1 MAKTKEKKPH
11 GKLIWKILCGIFA
24 FLFAFVMIG
33 GPIANNYAGIINMV
47 LGIEGST
54 IIGEENKDMPDR
66 FVSDYATS
74 QEQAEAAD
82 LICESVVANG
92 AVLLQN
98 KNNTL
103 PLQGN
108 EKVSLFGTTA
118 ASFVYGG
125 TGSGGMNNSKATN
138 LKDALEA
145 DGFVVNPTMWAFYKE
160 GAGAKY
166 GLRNAGGSM
175 NNYIFNNAEFF
186 VNEAPMSAF
195 TDAEWNSV
203 KEYGDVAVMVIGRVC
218 GEGSDLP
225 VTGAGDAGGNMLSI
239 SQEERDILAK
249 LAEMKKAGDV
259 KKIVLLL
266 NTANAVELDILE
278 PSICGADYGIDATLW
293 VGDVGQSGIRAIGDL
308 LAGRINPSGRLVDTY
323 CYDNATSP
331 AIQNFYVTAF
341 TNAAEEGLTFKD
353 QNNEY
358 YVVYQEG
365 IYVGYRYYETRY
377 EDYVLGNAKVGD
389 YDYAKTVAFPFG
401 YGLSYSEIDYGKLNM
416 KQSGDQFVFTVDLT
430 NKSSRDARESVLI
443 YMQSPYT
450 DYDRAN
456 GVEKSAVELVGY
468 TKVDVPAGK
477 TVTATVTVDKSE
489 MRAYD
494 ANGEKTYIVD
504 AGNYYFATGNGAH
517 EALNNI
523 LMLKADKKDTAN
535 GTVNTARM
543 VGEGNAELAV
553 QYKQNKFDAETYAKG
568 VTGNAVTNQ
577 LEHAD
582 LNKDTDP
589 SNDVVYLTRS
599 DWAGTMPKAEL
610 EGGVY
615 RAAFK
620 LAANEKMVQ
629 ELKSIPLHNYTGE
642 GEMPVMGAEG
652 PLTLAHF
659 IGIPLDG
666 SITLQDGKSYTWD
679 DLMNQVKFNE
689 MTKLIG
695 QTYHATATVK
705 SVNKPATK
713 DENGPQGI
721 TTTLTGGASSTSY
734 TSEDVLAATF
744 DTAIAETVGR
754 SMGNDCLMA
763 NRKAYSGIYGP
774 GVNIHRTPYSGR
786 NFEYYSEDPFIAGKT
801 CAAQVAGIQ
810 SKGVYVYMKHFALN
824 DHESGRDGICVFT
837 NEQAAREIY
846 LQAFEYPVEDSGAY
860 NVMTSFNRVGTI
872 WAGGDYN
879 LLTNIL
885 RKEWGLPGF
894 ILTDFSNSN
903 DFMDVIQGLLAG
915 GDGWDCNDA
924 SKWTPVLKE
933 KANDPQIVSA
943 MREATKRILYTV
955 ANSNAMNGMGFNTT
969 VQEVRGW
976 WQDAIVLCQLVFGL
990 LTVAFL
996 TISVFSS
1003 VNAKKKAKVAA

>member
-11 GKLIWKILCGIFA
+11 GKLIWKILTGIFA
-24 FLFAFVMIG
+24 FLFIAMMIA
-33 GPIANNYAGIINMV
+33 GPIAQNYAGIINMV
-47 LGIEGST
+47 LGIENSV

-74 QEQAEAAD
+74 QEQAAAAD
-82 LICESVVANG
+82 LICEDVVANG

-103 PLQGN
+103 PLKGD
-108 EKVSLFGTTA
+108 EKVSLFGTTSA
-118 ASFVYGG
+118 RFIYGG
-125 TGSGGMNNSKATN
+125 TGSGGMNNSAAMN

-145 DGFVVNPTMWAFYKE
+145 DGFSVNPTMWAFYKE
-160 GAGAKY
+160 GAGKQY

-195 TDAEWNSV
+195 TAAEWDSV

-225 VTGAGDAGGNMLSI
+225 VTGAGDANGNMLSI

-278 PSICGADYGIDATLW
+278 PAICGVDYGIDATLW

-323 CYDNATSP
+323 CYDNTTSP

-341 TNAAEEGLTFKD
+341 TNAAEQGLTFKD
-353 QNNEY
+353 TNNEY

-377 EDYVLGNAKVGD
+377 EDYVLGNSKVGD

-416 KQSGDQFVFTVDLT
+416 KQSGDHFTFTVDLT
-430 NKSSRDARESVLI
+430 NKNSRDARESVLI

-450 DYDRAN
+450 EYDRKN
-456 GVEKSAVELVGY
+456 GIEKSAVELVGY

-535 GTVNTARM
+535 GTVNTSRM
-543 VGEGNAELAV
+543 IGSGDATLAV
-553 QYKQNKFDAETYAKG
+553 QYKQGKFDAETYAKG
-568 VTGNAVTNQ
+568 VTGNTVTNQ
-577 LEHAD
+577 LDHAD
-582 LNKDTDP
+582 LNKDEDP
-589 SNDVVYLTRS
+589 TNDVVYLSRS
-599 DWAGTMPKAEL
+599 DWAGTMPQADMT
-610 EGGVY
+610 GGVY

-652 PLTLAHF
+652 TLTLAHF
-659 IGIPLDG
+659 IGVPLDG
-666 SITLQDGKSYTWD
+666 SITLQDGSTYTWD
-679 DLMNQVKFNE
+679 DLMDQVKFNE

-721 TTTLTGGASSTSY
+721 TAKLTGGASSTSY

-744 DTAIAETVGR
+744 DTAIAESVGR

-885 RKEWGLPGF
+885 RGEWGMPGF
-894 ILTDFSNSN
+894 VLTDFSNSN

-924 SKWTPVLKE
+924 SKWTPVLKA
-933 KANDPQIVSA
+933 KADDPQIVSA

-976 WQDAIVLCQLVFGL
+976 WQDAIVLAQLVFGV
-990 LTVAFL
+990 LTALFL
-996 TISVFSS
+996 TISIISS
-1003 VNAKKKAKVAA
+1003 VNAKKKAKIAA